1 MAVSFQWAMEH
12 DVARFI
18 VSPGCKTE
26 NIGLFTNQRVDRK
39 TLSRGWYA
47 YDIRTNSNGTL
58 CSLEPNVV
66 VNHGGTF
73 LTKTPV
79 KMNSRGFHSLTG
91 KAGYT
96 FDT

>member
-12 DVARFI
+12 DTARFI
-18 VSPGCKTE
+18 VSACCKTE
-26 NIGLFTNQRVDRK
+26 NTGLFTNQTIDRK
-39 TLSRGWYA
+39 TLPQGWCA
-47 YDIRTNSNGTL
+47 YDIRTKSNGTL
-58 CSLEPNVV
+58 CSLEPNVE

-91 KAGYT
+91 RAGYT